1 MCGAPCYVINRTN
14 LFTYEI
20 IGTIVFPVLI
30 ILIGNLFLIFRVVYQ
45 KRQHHAA
52 WRRQRK
58 LTMQLLI
65 IALIY
70 ILFWFPLA
78 INGLV
83 YAFSFSYLSQQ
94 IQTNYFIFLVYMVPI
109 LLPFILLAT
118 LPELIKK
125 IFRKQQQQQQR
136 VIQPAF

>member
-1 MCGAPCYVINRTN
+1 VINRTN

>member
-45 KRQHHAA
+45 KRQIHAA

-125 IFRKQQQQQQR
+125 IFRKQQQQR

>member
-1 MCGAPCYVINRTN
+1 VINRTN

-78 INGLV
+78 FNGLV

-94 IQTNYFIFLVYMVPI
+94 IQTNYFIFLVNMVPI
-109 LLPFILLAT
+109 ILPFILLAT

-125 IFRKQQQQQQR
+125 IFRKQQQQR

>member
-1 MCGAPCYVINRTN
+1 MCRAPCYIIDRTH
-14 LFTYEI
+14 LVTYDV
-20 IGTIVFPVLI
+20 IGTIIFPILI
-30 ILIGNLFLIFRVVYQ
+30 ILIANLFLIFRVVYQ
-45 KRQHHAA
+45 KRQHHVA

-70 ILFWFPLA
+70 IIFWFPMA
-78 INGLV
+78 FNGL
-83 YAFSFSYLSQQ
+83 AFIFTSSYLSEQ
-94 IQTNYFIFLVYMVPI
+94 IQTNYFIFLVYIVPI

-125 IFRKQQQQQQR
+125 IFRKQQQR
-136 VIQPAF
+136 IIRPG

>member
-125 IFRKQQQQQQR
+125 IFRKQQQQR